1 MTAEEK
7 WQVRARIAG
16 QIERLHWLILL
27 RWIGLLGLVLAT
39 GVATQ
44 VSGYTQVLLPPWLL
58 LPIAILYNLGFRWWL
73 RRTERSAWPIEKVE
87 RHLHWQAYL
96 QPSFDMVALCVLV
109 YLNGGVECPTLYI
122 PLLAV
127 LFAAIVLP
135 LAGVFIVANLGVA
148 LLAIMAVGEYQG
160 WIPHVD
166 FLREPFQHGLY
177 QDPRA
182 ILGTLLT
189 MAIVLNLVAFLLSN
203 LGQRLDRAEEHALE
217 LLTRLQQQVGDAAGQ
232 LARSSGEMRHG
243 AEEVSLVAE
252 QIATTVT
259 QIAQGAGEQA
269 GQLEHLSRN
278 LEHLESAGRRIAEG
292 SQETH
297 QASEDAVA
305 TTDRGRQAAQE
316 ATTRMQEIARV
327 FAQAEEALLDLTQ
340 RSEQI
345 AEVALAIDR
354 FAERTDLLALNAGIE
369 AARAGEHGRGFAV
382 VAGEVKKL
390 AASSSASAEQV
401 AAMVAQV
408 QAEITNVVGSVQAG
422 RQRVHDGQ
430 EAIATLREVLDGMA
444 AVITRAAELAGT
456 MEHLSHQQQE
466 SYQEIVRAVARLA
479 STAEETAAGAEETA
493 AAVEEQVAS
502 FSEFSTAV
510 KELAALANQLDQAV
524 ALLYSENDASPA
536 AASTTDE
543 SPNAGG

>member
-1 MTAEEK
+1 MTSEEN
-7 WQVRARIAG
+7 WQVRARIEG
-16 QIERLHWLILL
+16 QIKRLHWLIRL
-27 RWIGLLGLVLAT
+27 RWVGLLGLALAT
-39 GVATQ
+39 GVVTQ
-44 VSGYTQVLLPPWLL
+44 LSGYTRWLL
-58 LPIAILYNLGFRWWL
+58 LPWFLLPVAILYNGGFLLWL
-73 RRTERSAWPIEKVE
+73 RRTERSTWPIDRIE
-87 RHLHWQAYL
+87 RHLRWQAYL
-96 QPSFDMVALCVLV
+96 QPCFDMIALCVLV
-109 YLNGGVECPTLYI
+109 YVNGGVECPTIYI

-148 LLAIMAVGEYQG
+148 LLAIITVGEFQG
-160 WIPHVD
+160 WIPHFE
-166 FLREPFQHGLY
+166 FLRDPYLHGFY
-177 QDPRA
+177 QDPGVA
-182 ILGTLLT
+182 LGVFMA
-189 MAIVLNLVAFLLSN
+189 MAIVLNLAAYLMSS
-203 LGQRLDRAEEHALE
+203 LGQRLNQAEQRALQ
-217 LLTRLQQQVGDAAGQ
+217 LLGQLRRQVGDAAGQ

-243 AEEVSLVAE
+243 AEEVNLVAE
-252 QIATTVT
+252 QIATTVS

-292 SQETH
+292 SRETH

-305 TTDRGRQAAQE
+305 TTDRGSQAVLE
-316 ATTRMQEIARV
+316 ATARMQEIARV

-345 AEVALAIDR
+345 TEVALAIDR

-401 AAMVAQV
+401 AAMVAQI

-456 MEHLSHQQQE
+456 TEHLSNQQQK
-466 SYQEIVRAVARLA
+466 SYQEIVRSMARLA
-479 STAEETAAGAEETA
+479 SAAEETAAGAEETA
-493 AAVEEQVAS
+493 AAVEQQVAS

-510 KELAALANQLDQAV
+510 KDLAALANQLDQVV
-524 ALLYSENDASPA
+524 ANLYNEEG
-536 AASTTDE
+536 E
-543 SPNAGG
+543 SPSTESAAGEGLSLGG